1 MNHQNAFLLDPVNP
15 QYLFSQYC
23 GKSEFEGTLVCC
35 VGKSR
40 FNNAASLAPASDN
53 RSSKVGKNLSM

>member
-1 MNHQNAFLLDPVNP
+1 MNHQNAFILDPVNP

-35 VGKSR
+35 VGISPVQQCGQPR
-40 FNNAASLAPASDN
+40 PSQ
-53 RSSKVGKNLSM
+53 